1 MYCNFCGKVIQDDA
15 NLCAYCGKRVSDG
28 ALARKKLIRPRSGRK
43 IAGVA
48 LGLAEYFDLDVSLM
62 RLVWLL
68 TVLLGGGGLLA
79 YVIAWIVIPSE
90 ASLPAASHAEKVS
103 PAA

>member
-15 NLCAYCGKRVSDG
+15 NLCGSCGKRVADG

-48 LGLAEYFDLDVSLM
+48 LGLAEYFDLDISLM

-68 TVLLGGGGLLA
+68 TVLLGGGGILA
-79 YVIAWIVIPSE
+79 YIIAWIVIPSE
-90 ASLPAASHAEKVS
+90 SSFPASCQAEKVS